1 MQVEH
6 EDILLCRDNLSEFL
20 LEARGV
26 SEMMSYSLQ

>member
-20 LEARGV
+20 LRARGV
-26 SEMMSYSLQ
+26 SEIMSYSLQ